1 MPSITSDGRHTVP
14 IWDQFDGSSSES
26 EIVDP
31 MDYPAVSIPG
41 YSEKPLNEQL
51 EPIAVVGMGCRLP
64 GDISSPSQFWDLMIN
79 KRTGQT
85 PKVPAS
91 RFNIDAH
98 FHENNERPGSFN
110 VLGGYFLNSSLQEM
124 DPVLFGISPI
134 EAMWMDP
141 QQRKLLEVVYE
152 TFESG
157 GLTLDTLRGSK
168 TAVFIGS
175 FTSDYQQMSFKE
187 PDFRHSY
194 AATGVDPGLI
204 SNRISHVFDLNG
216 PSIVVNTACS
226 SSVYAMHNACNA
238 LRNNEAEAAIVG
250 GVNLVLTVDQ
260 HMNTAKLGVL
270 SPTSTCHTF
279 DETADG
285 YGRADGVGAVYLK
298 RLGDAVR
305 DGDPIRGV
313 LRSSAVN
320 SNGKVPGVGITH
332 PNLAGQEAVI
342 RAAYSRGGNL
352 DPKLTGYFECHG
364 TGTPIGDPLEV
375 HAVAKAMNTNRSAD
389 EPPLPIGAVKTN
401 IGHSEAASGLSA
413 VIKAILTVEKGII
426 PPTRGVVKKNPKIDW
441 RNWKV
446 DVVTEPTPFPAHLP
460 VRRVSVNSFGYGG
473 TNGHVI
479 VESADSFLPRGPTYV
494 SGSSTMKPPRGAFS
508 RNRPFLL
515 PFSAH
520 DRPTLD
526 ANIKALSRVASH
538 YNLLDLSYTLS
549 NRRSRLA
556 SRGYVVASYATLD
569 SVLDNAAKDFSFAEK
584 KKTPTLGFVFTGQGA
599 QWARMGSELMSYY
612 PSFIRSIRVLDRA
625 LEDLPDG
632 PEWTLEDTLLQ
643 DASNSRV
650 NEAEF
655 SQPLCTAIQVSLVQL
670 LSLWGI
676 KPVVTVGHS
685 SGEIAAAYAA
695 GLISANEAII
705 AAYYRGKVVRDVNTD
720 GAMLAV
726 GLGAEGVSPYISDL
740 GQQVVIACHN
750 SPLSVTLSGDSPALE
765 LVKTRLDAESIF
777 ARIVKTGGKAYHSRH
792 MEPVAAVYEELL
804 RNGRRYVAQDEAIST
819 SAKMVSSVTNSII
832 SSDTIIDETYW
843 SANLRS
849 PVLFNQ
855 AVQTM
860 VTSPDFEKVDMLVEI
875 GPHSALSGPV
885 KQIKAECKLE
895 KLNYLPTLLR
905 GEDCASQLLK
915 LAGELFLRD
924 YSFDIARA
932 TSIEESLPSG
942 KIQVTK
948 GSLIVDLPT
957 YQWQYNKE
965 LWAEPRHSKEHR
977 NPTHMRHDILGARLP
992 GAGEM
997 IWRNVL
1003 RMKDVPWLKSHSLGG
1018 EAVFPAA
1025 GYFSMAMEAI
1035 TQVNEISSSPVHITS
1050 YVLRDVSIKA
1060 ALITPD
1066 HDDGIEVIFTMRP
1079 DFQSEKDN
1087 RTGWWHF
1094 SASSFP
1100 AGGQRKDHI
1109 TGRIG
1114 INARDRS
1121 QKPRPV
1127 PHLPHRASG
1136 KSWNQAL
1143 RKVGFDYGPT
1153 FQDMENIRTNGT
1165 TYVAA
1170 CDTEIRQKSGI
1181 MQGESRHVIHPGIVD
1196 SCLQLI
1202 IVSIFAGR
1210 VADMKCGAIPIGVDE
1225 VAIFP
1230 PTEKQIQEKSAKALS
1245 WTDQRGLRS
1254 LVSSSQLT
1262 ASDGELLME
1271 ISDMRTTYY
1280 EAAVPQGVELTIES
1294 QPYQKME
1301 WKLDIDNIKNT
1312 PETSSI
1318 DIISAIGLS
1327 FHKNPSLKV
1336 IDIGATQMAA
1346 VLSKMG
1352 SINYTGTGV
1361 NHEEVSDISKIADAY
1376 KNAQSIALDI
1386 SVPLEGQGITI
1397 ESYDLVVAPRSL
1409 MDSSVTTKAVRK
1421 LLAPHGR
1428 VFWSLEGRL
1437 TPKNLHGAQ
1446 LTAFDVILGPNTQP
1460 SLAIS
1465 TALNETTNGYHTNE
1479 TTRLAH
1485 LIYRK
1490 KQGDV
1495 FVRVKNALEANGW
1508 DTVASPVEKPVNMKG
1523 ANVVFLADLE
1533 GPFLDIMTEKEFLS
1547 LRNITDNASFL
1558 LWVTPGGLLKGLHP
1572 EYAMTAGLARSISSE
1587 QASIKI
1593 TTLDFDT
1600 TTTPLSKIGD
1610 LVAQVTEIQYGNN
1623 STTRESEYCVSN
1635 GLLYISR
1642 MVPNDELNA
1651 LYAPRAK
1658 EPEPTSYDPTLHL
1671 IGKVDSGKIIFE
1683 ADEREKL
1690 GLRED
1695 EVEIQVLATGITKEG
1710 TLVVGGTDYP
1720 TTFSHEIGGVITK
1733 LGSNVKGLALGDRV
1747 VGFSFDKFATF
1758 QRVSSHF
1765 VQKLGPDDSMNDA
1778 VSLLMSYGSALY
1790 GLNTLGNLQAGE
1802 TVLILD
1808 GTGLFGA
1815 AAIKITQIMKGVPF
1829 VAVQNE
1835 KEIDTIK
1842 LVYDLSD
1849 KNIIKPWIASTTAQL
1864 KHATGKDGADIVFSS
1879 GFSNDDVA
1887 HEAWRCILPFGRF
1900 VDSGRKSIVKRTT
1913 MDTAPLHRG
1922 ASYLS
1927 FDLLDLYR
1935 YKPAIISQ
1943 IADQVISLFRQGT
1956 ISPPRPVI
1964 VKNITELDEAISSFS
1979 DTISSPKT
1987 IIVYEPS
1994 DKTLNVIAPRLKLS
2008 FNENAT
2014 YLLVGCLGG
2023 LGRSLTSWMMKHGA
2037 RRFTF
2042 LSRSGADSSQAA
2054 HLVKDIESA
2063 GAIVQVVRGD
2073 ATIRKDVDRAIA
2085 GVPAS
2090 NPIRGVFQAAM
2101 VLRDGIFSNMSYNDW
2116 KTCTSPK
2123 VNGTRH
2129 LHEALAGKQLDFF
2142 VMTSSVSGT
2151 LGTPGQANYAA
2162 ANAYLDALAHHRRSL
2177 GSAATA
2183 AVLPMVLGVGVVAE
2197 NFQIE
2202 EALKSKGM
2210 YGIEEESLLET
2221 FEASVGLVPSPPEQ
2235 TSSADHV
2242 IGGLDPLK
2250 LHKAAAESE
2259 ATDIFWMD
2267 DARFSPLV
2275 RTINSV
2281 GAGNTSG
2288 SAESIINTIK
2298 ALSSPAE
2305 AEAAI
2310 GAHFTDKLS
2319 RMLLIDLDEFEP
2331 DTRSIGD
2338 YGLDSMIGST
2348 LRNWIFKEYE
2358 LDIPFQ
2364 QLVAPSLTITKF
2376 AKQVCAKHGI
2386 VDN

>member
-1 MPSITSDGRHTVP
+1 MPLITSNSRLSVP

-26 EIVDP
+26 EIIDP
-31 MDYPAVSIPG
+31 MDYPAVNFPG

-85 PKVPAS
+85 PKMPAS

-110 VLGGYFLNSSLQEM
+110 VLGGYFLNSSLQEI

-157 GLTLDTLRGSK
+157 GVTMDTIRGSR

-285 YGRADGVGAVYLK
+285 YGRADGVGAIYLK
-298 RLGDAVR
+298 RLSDAVR

-352 DPKLTGYFECHG
+352 DPKLTAYFECHG

-375 HAVAKAMNTNRSAD
+375 HAVANAMNADRSID
-389 EPPLPIGAVKTN
+389 EPPLAIGAVKTN

-413 VIKAILTVEKGII
+413 VIKAILAVEKGII
-426 PPTRGVVKKNPKIDW
+426 PPTRGVVNKNPKIDW
-441 RNWKV
+441 KNWKV
-446 DVVTEPTPFPAHLP
+446 DVVREPTPFPAHLP

-479 VESADSFLPRGPTYV
+479 VESANSFLPRGATHV
-494 SGSSTMKPPRGAFS
+494 SGSSIVKPPRGAFN
-508 RNRPFLL
+508 RNRYFLL

-526 ANIKALSRVASH
+526 ANIKAFSDVTSQ

-569 SVLDNAAKDFSFAEK
+569 SELANAAKNFSFAEK

-612 PSFIRSIRVLDRA
+612 PSFLRSMRMLDRA

-643 DASNSRV
+643 DASSSRI

-676 KPVVTVGHS
+676 KPLVTVGHS

-695 GLISANEAII
+695 GMISASEAII

-726 GLGAEGVSPYISDL
+726 GLGAKDVSPYISDL
-740 GQQVVIACHN
+740 RERVVIACHN

-777 ARIVKTGGKAYHSRH
+777 SRIVKTGGKAYHSHH
-792 MEPVAAVYEELL
+792 METVAAVYEGLL
-804 RNGRRYVAQDEAIST
+804 RNGRRYAALDEPIQT
-819 SAKMVSSVTNSII
+819 SAKMVSSVTNRMI
-832 SSDTIIDETYW
+832 SSNTVIDETYW

-855 AVQTM
+855 AVQTIAN
-860 VTSPDFEKVDMLVEI
+860 SPEFDKVDMLVEI
-875 GPHSALSGPV
+875 GPHSALSGPI

-895 KLNYLPTLLR
+895 RLNYLPTLLR

-924 YSFDIARA
+924 YPFDISRA

-942 KIQVTK
+942 KIQITK

-992 GAGEM
+992 GVGEM

-1003 RMKDVPWLKSHSLGG
+1003 RMKDVPWLRSHSLGG

-1035 TQVNEISSSPVHITS
+1035 TQINEISSSPVPITS

-1060 ALITPD
+1060 ALVTPD
-1066 HDDGIEVIFTMRP
+1066 DDDGIEVIFTMCP
-1079 DFQSEKDN
+1079 AIHSEKDN
-1087 RTGWWHF
+1087 RTGWWSF

-1100 AGGQRKDHI
+1100 LEGQRKDHI
-1109 TGRIG
+1109 TGLIG
-1114 INARDRS
+1114 INVRDRS
-1121 QKPRPV
+1121 QKPRQA

-1136 KSWNQAL
+1136 KSWNHAL

-1153 FQDMENIRTNGT
+1153 FQDMENIRTDGT
-1165 TYVAA
+1165 TYIAA
-1170 CDTEIRQKSGI
+1170 CDTEVRQKCGI
-1181 MQGESRHVIHPGIVD
+1181 MPGESRHIIHPGIVD

-1230 PTEKQIQEKSAKALS
+1230 PTEMQVQDRSAKALS

-1254 LVSSSQLT
+1254 LVSSSQLA

-1271 ISDMRTTYY
+1271 ITNMRTTYY
-1280 EAAVPQGVELTIES
+1280 EAAVPQGAELAIDS
-1294 QPYQKME
+1294 QPYQKVE
-1301 WKLDIDNIKNT
+1301 WKLDIDTIKNT
-1312 PETSSI
+1312 SSTTSI
-1318 DIISAIGLS
+1318 DIFSAIDLA
-1327 FHKNPSLKV
+1327 FHKNPALKM
-1336 IDIGATQMAA
+1336 IDIGATQMAE
-1346 VLSKMG
+1346 VLSKCG
-1352 SINYTGTGV
+1352 GINYTGTGV
-1361 NHEEVSDISKIADAY
+1361 SHEEISEISKISETY
-1376 KNAQSIALDI
+1376 KHAQALVLDI
-1386 SVPLEGQGITI
+1386 SEPLDDQGITI
-1397 ESYDLVVAPRSL
+1397 ESYDLVIAPRRL
-1409 MDSSVTTKAVRK
+1409 MESSVTTQAVRK

-1428 VFWSLEGRL
+1428 VFWNLEGRL
-1437 TPKNLHGAQ
+1437 PLANIHGAQ
-1446 LTAFDVILGPNTQP
+1446 LTAFDVVLGPNAQP
-1460 SLAIS
+1460 SVAIS
-1465 TALNETTNGYHTNE
+1465 TALKETTNGYHANG
-1479 TTRLAH
+1479 TTRLVH
-1485 LIYRK
+1485 LVYRK
-1490 KQGDV
+1490 IQGEL
-1495 FVRVKNALEANGW
+1495 FAKVKSALETNGW
-1508 DTVASPVEKPVNMKG
+1508 SAVASPVEKVVNMKG
-1523 ANVVFLADLE
+1523 ANVVLLVDLE
-1533 GPFLDIMTEKEFLS
+1533 GPFVDTMTQNEFSS
-1547 LRNITDNASFL
+1547 LQNITNNASTL

-1572 EYAMTAGLARSISSE
+1572 EYAMTAGLVRSISSE
-1587 QASIKI
+1587 QASIRI
-1593 TTLDFDT
+1593 TTLDFDI
-1600 TTTPLSKIGD
+1600 TTTPLSAIGE
-1610 LVAQVTEIQYGNN
+1610 LVAQVAEIQHGNKA
-1623 STTRESEYCVSN
+1623 TTRESEYCVSN

-1642 MVPNDELNA
+1642 MVSNEELNF
-1651 LYAPRAK
+1651 LYASNAK
-1658 EPEPTSYDPTLHL
+1658 EAEPTHYDPTAHL
-1671 IGKVDSGKIIFE
+1671 VGKVDSGKIIFE
-1683 ADEREKL
+1683 ADEREGQAL
-1690 GLRED
+1690 AD
-1695 EVEIQVLATGITKEG
+1695 DDVEIQVLATGITKEG
-1710 TLVVGGTDYP
+1710 TLVIGGTDYP
-1720 TTFSHEIGGVITK
+1720 TTFSHEIGGVVTK
-1733 LGSNVKGLALGDRV
+1733 LGSKVKGLSLGNRV

-1758 QRVSSHF
+1758 QRVSSSL
-1765 VQKLGPDDSMNDA
+1765 VQKLDSSDNMNDA
-1778 VSLLMSYGSALY
+1778 VSLLMSHGSALY
-1790 GLNTLGNLQAGE
+1790 GLKALGNLLANE

-1808 GTGLFGA
+1808 GTSLAGA
-1815 AAIKITQIMKGVPF
+1815 AAIQIAQIMQGVPF

-1842 LVYDLSD
+1842 SVFGLSD
-1849 KNIIKPWIASTTAQL
+1849 KNIIKPWIAPVTVQM
-1864 KHATGKDGADIVFSS
+1864 KHATGKAGADIVFSS
-1879 GFSNDDVA
+1879 GFSNQDVA
-1887 HEAWRCILPFGRF
+1887 HEAWRFISPFGRF
-1900 VDSGRKSIVKRTT
+1900 IDSGRKSFVKRTT

-1927 FDLLDLYR
+1927 FDMLDLYR
-1935 YKPAIISQ
+1935 YKPAILSEVSG
-1943 IADQVISLFRQGT
+1943 QVLSLFHQGA
-1956 ISPPRPVI
+1956 IYPPQSVV
-1964 VKNITELDEAISSFS
+1964 VKHITELDDAISSFS
-1979 DTISSPKT
+1979 DTLSSRKT
-1987 IIVYEPS
+1987 IVVYKPC
-1994 DKTLNVIAPRLKLS
+1994 DNTLNIIAPRPKLK

-2042 LSRSGADSSQAA
+2042 LSRSGADAPQAA
-2054 HLVKDIESA
+2054 HLVKDIKAA

-2073 ATIRKDVDRAIA
+2073 ATIRKDVDRAIV

-2116 KTCTSPK
+2116 KTCTNPK
-2123 VNGTRH
+2123 VNGARN
-2129 LHEALAGKQLDFF
+2129 LHEALAGKELDFF

-2177 GSAATA
+2177 GIAATSA
-2183 AVLPMVLGVGVVAE
+2183 ILPMVLGVGVVAE

-2202 EALKSKGM
+2202 ESLKSKGM
-2210 YGIEEESLLET
+2210 YGIEEEALLET
-2221 FEASVGLVPSPPEQ
+2221 FEAAVGPVSSLQEQ
-2235 TSSADHV
+2235 NNRADHV
-2242 IGGLDPLK
+2242 IAGLDPLE
-2250 LHKAAAESE
+2250 LHKAGTESG
-2259 ATDIFWMD
+2259 ATDIFWKD
-2267 DARFSPLV
+2267 DVRFSHLIS
-2275 RTINSV
+2275 TISSV
-2281 GAGNTSG
+2281 GAGNTSS
-2288 SAESIINTIK
+2288 SAESIVNAIK
-2298 ALSSPAE
+2298 ALSSPTE
-2305 AEAAI
+2305 AVAAI

-2319 RMLLIDLDEFEP
+2319 RMLLVDLDDFEP
-2331 DTRSIGD
+2331 DTKAIGD

-2386 VDN
+2386 VAN